1 MRFYSNFYL
10 VFLVILFSL
19 SVNSQVSSI
28 ITKELVEKLQH
39 FSKNHSEQS
48 IYLQTSK
55 GIYETEEDVWFKAY
69 VLNSQFFTPS
79 TLDTTLYVQLI
90 YEKSNRTVW
99 QEKYEIENGFVE
111 GHLYLHDSLQAGSY
125 ILTAYS
131 PHSFYKDTKEFYAV
145 RKLGVAKKIEQ
156 KKIPVY
162 QKKKDSIIDFK
173 VFPEG
178 GNLISGMLN
187 KLAFKAVNSRGEPIF
202 VSGTLFENGKPI
214 VEFKSVHAG
223 MGSLDFTPEIDKKY
237 HIKLTEPKTNKHYLL
252 PEIKRG
258 GINIRLVKTT
268 KDFLLFQ
275 ITQNAKY
282 TNGNIYFRLQIRGVV
297 YSIATA
303 KLKKYLKIKVP
314 LKDLP
319 QGIAEVTLF
328 NNNLIPICERLV
340 YVNQD
345 RELNI
350 KTSISDLYSTREKI
364 TLKINVTNQNKQPV
378 VAHLGL
384 SIYDNVYQN
393 TQDTKNIL
401 THYYLSTQLRG
412 KIYNAAYYFNKENKN
427 SKEALNLL
435 LLTQGWRSYTWNE
448 KNLKQNNTTKK
459 QILFDGIKGIVST
472 KKRNHKKNNKSL
484 NQPLLMAYVPE
495 KKELID
501 FIVLDSM
508 GEFVVTPQHLKM
520 GERGYVYFKLLAS
533 QKDKFYANLKDDYFT
548 KINTLRKSITVNYP
562 LPNLDE
568 EEKDIVIS
576 YIPASDVTQL
586 EEIVVKS
593 KKRKKVKRDK
603 YLGKL
608 DSLAKLEMTT
618 DYVCKENILNCPIH
632 NSSEK
637 GSKKPVEGEIY
648 NLHWRTVYKENGRS
662 VQSGSNNSTALMNP
676 PLPPYHYPVL
686 TDEYLLSRFNLIRTK
701 GYYGKKEFYQPNYD
715 KDTIDDSFPDYR
727 NILVWNPNI
736 VTDKN
741 GEATVTFFC
750 SDLNTKFIG
759 TIEGISGYGLLG
771 NESFEFVVKK

>member
-10 VFLVILFSL
+10 IFLVILFSL
-19 SVNSQVSSI
+19 SVNSQVSSV

-99 QEKYEIENGFVE
+99 QEKYEIEDGFVD
-111 GHLYLHDSLQAGSY
+111 GHLYLQDSLQAGSY
-125 ILTAYS
+125 ILTAS
-131 PHSFYKDTKEFYAV
+131 SSHSFYKDTKEFYTV
-145 RKLGVAKKIEQ
+145 RKLKIVKKIEQ
-156 KKIPVY
+156 KKIPI
-162 QKKKDSIIDFK
+162 QKKEDGIIDFK

-187 KLAFKAVNSRGEPIF
+187 KLALKAVNSRGEPVF
-202 VSGTLFENGKPI
+202 VSGILYENDMPI
-214 VEFKSVHAG
+214 VDFKSVHAG

-258 GINIRLVKTT
+258 GINLRLIKTT

-345 RELNI
+345 IKLNI

-412 KIYNAAYYFNKENKN
+412 KIYNPAYYFNKENKN

-448 KNLKQNNTTKK
+448 KNLKKNISPKSPV
-459 QILFDGIKGIVST
+459 LFNGIKGVVST
-472 KKRNHKKNNKSL
+472 KKRNRKKNNESL
-484 NQPLLMAYVPE
+484 GQPVLMAYVPD
-495 KKELID
+495 KKEFRD
-501 FIVLDSM
+501 FIILDSM
-508 GEFVVTPQHLKM
+508 GEFVVAPQHLKM

-533 QKDKFYANLKDDYFT
+533 QKDKFYANLKDNYFKT
-548 KINTLRKSITVNYP
+548 INAIRKSTTVNYP
-562 LPNLDE
+562 LPNLNK
-568 EEKDIVIS
+568 EEKEIVIS
-576 YIPASDVTQL
+576 YIPTSDVTQL

-593 KKRKKVKRDK
+593 KKRKRVKRDK

-618 DYVCKENILNCPIH
+618 DYVCEVSDVLNCPNH
-632 NSSEK
+632 PKNSKSRI
-637 GSKKPVEGEIY
+637 PVEGKIY
-648 NLHWRTVYKENGRS
+648 LELMVWTGNSFEKGVPNLNRPFK
-662 VQSGSNNSTALMNP
+662 NP

-686 TDEYLLSRFNLIRTK
+686 TDKYLLSRFNLVRTK
-701 GYYGKKEFYQPNYD
+701 GYYGKKEFYQPNFD
-715 KDTIDDSFPDYR
+715 KETVDESFPDYR
-727 NILVWNPNI
+727 NTLVWNPNI

-750 SDLNTKFIG
+750 SDLNTTFIG
-759 TIEGISGYGLLG
+759 TIEGISGDGVLG
-771 NESFEFVVKK
+771 EESFEFVVKK